1 MKIKKSFISTVMFSL
16 ILAASSFS
24 QSKGVTIDNALKQ
37 AAEQFSSSLKNKTT
51 VAILGISSSY
61 SELSEYMLGEL
72 TTDIVQLRKLQVVT
86 RANLDVIKKEMSFQL
101 SGEVS
106 DETMQQLGAKTGAQT
121 VISGTFKPL
130 GTLYVL
136 DIQAFDVTT
145 ATIQDTYRV
154 AVAIDETLNLLTKK
168 TVADSRGKIKNTNDY
183 TTGER
188 IGMGF
193 SNLLFGLGSYC
204 NGHWGD
210 GLILTG
216 SKIVSASLIIAA
228 VAYASNYNENDY
240 YHEYYDYYDDAYYS
254 YYYDDANSEAIKK
267 ITGLMIAGCG
277 IGVASVVYGFVRPV
291 FYHRNSNV
299 KISMNVGAVQTSH
312 GFEPGISYNL
322 SW

>member
-1 MKIKKSFISTVMFSL
+1 MKIKKIIFTLMFSL
-16 ILAASSFS
+16 IFAASSFS

-106 DETMQQLGAKTGAQT
+106 DETMQQIGAKTGAQT
-121 VISGTFKPL
+121 VISGSFKPV
-130 GTLYVL
+130 GTFYIL

-154 AVAIDETLNLLTKK
+154 NVASDETLELLTKK
-168 TVADSRGKIKNTNDY
+168 IVVDSRGKIKNNNDY

-188 IGMGF
+188 IGIGF
-193 SNLLFGLGSYC
+193 QNLLFGLGSYRT
-204 NGHWGD
+204 GHWVD
-210 GLILTG
+210 GLLITATEGLG
-216 SKIVSASLIIAA
+216 LYFFINEYGEYCDFSDVSFMSMSVIAA
-228 VAYASNYNENDY
+228 SVA
-240 YHEYYDYYDDAYYS
+240 
-254 YYYDDANSEAIKK
+254 
-267 ITGLMIAGCG
+267 
-277 IGVASVVYGFVRPV
+277 YGFVRPIC

-312 GFEPGISYNL
+312 GFEPGVSYKIS
-322 SW
+322 W

>member
-1 MKIKKSFISTVMFSL
+1 MKIKKIIFTLMFSL
-16 ILAASSFS
+16 ILAVSSFS

-86 RANLDVIKKEMSFQL
+86 RANLDVIKKEMNFQL

-121 VISGTFKPL
+121 VISGSLKPL

-154 AVAIDETLNLLTKK
+154 NVTSDETLDLLTKK
-168 TVADSRGKIKNTNDY
+168 TVVDSSGKIKNNNDY

-216 SKIVSASLIIAA
+216 SKIVSFSLIIG
-228 VAYASNYNENDY
+228 AYFKVGEASVGF
-240 YHEYYDYYDDAYYS
+240 YDEDII
-254 YYYDDANSEAIKK
+254 SEVG
-267 ITGLMIAGCG
+267 GLMIAGYGVG
-277 IGVASVVYGFVRPV
+277 IASVVYGFVRPV

-299 KISMNVGAVQTSH
+299 KISMNIGAVQTSH
-312 GFEPGISYNL
+312 GFEPGISYKI

>member
-1 MKIKKSFISTVMFSL
+1 MKMRKIIFTLMFSL
-16 ILAASSFS
+16 IGIAVSFS
-24 QSKGVTIDNALKQ
+24 QSKGVTIDNALTQ
-37 AAEQFSSSLKNKTT
+37 AAEKFSSSLKNKTT

-61 SELSEYMLGEL
+61 NELSEYMLGEL

-86 RANLDVIKKEMSFQL
+86 RTNLDVIKKEMNFQL

-154 AVAIDETLNLLTKK
+154 NVVSDETLELLTKK
-168 TVADSRGKIKNTNDY
+168 KIVGTSGKIQSNDY
-183 TTGER
+183 TAGER
-188 IGMGF
+188 LGIGF
-193 SNLLFGLGSYC
+193 QNILLGLGSYR

-210 GLILTG
+210 GIFLTG
-216 SKIVSASLIIAA
+216 SKLMVCYLGFAAEDEADREFALGLGIVSLA
-228 VAYASNYNENDY
+228 
-240 YHEYYDYYDDAYYS
+240 
-254 YYYDDANSEAIKK
+254 
-267 ITGLMIAGCG
+267 
-277 IGVASVVYGFVRPV
+277 YGFVRPF
-291 FYHRNSNV
+291 FYHKNNSVNL
-299 KISMNVGAVQTSH
+299 SMNIGVIPTAH
-312 GFEPGISYNL
+312 GVEPGVSYRL

>member
-1 MKIKKSFISTVMFSL
+1 MKMKKIIFTLMFSL
-16 ILAASSFS
+16 ICVAVSFS
-24 QSKGVTIDNALKQ
+24 QAKGVTIDNALKQ
-37 AAEQFSSSLKNKTT
+37 AAEKFSSSLKNRTT

-61 SELSEYMLGEL
+61 NELSEYMLGEL

-86 RANLDVIKKEMSFQL
+86 RANLDVIKKEMNFQL

-154 AVAIDETLNLLTKK
+154 NVASDETLELLTKK
-168 TVADSRGKIKNTNDY
+168 KVVNAAGKIQSNDY
-183 TTGER
+183 TAGER
-188 IGMGF
+188 LGIGF
-193 SNLLFGLGSYC
+193 QNILLGLGSYR

-210 GLILTG
+210 GIFLTG
-216 SKIVSASLIIAA
+216 SKLMVCYLGLTAEDEADLDFALGLGIVSLA
-228 VAYASNYNENDY
+228 
-240 YHEYYDYYDDAYYS
+240 
-254 YYYDDANSEAIKK
+254 
-267 ITGLMIAGCG
+267 
-277 IGVASVVYGFVRPV
+277 YGFVRP
-291 FYHRNSNV
+291 FYYHKNSNV

-312 GFEPGISYNL
+312 GLEPGVSYKIS
-322 SW
+322 W

>member
-1 MKIKKSFISTVMFSL
+1 MKMKKIIFTFMFSL
-16 ILAASSFS
+16 ICAAVSFS

-37 AAEQFSSSLKNKTT
+37 AAEKFSSSLKNKTT

-61 SELSEYMLGEL
+61 NELSEYMLGEL

-86 RANLDVIKKEMSFQL
+86 RANLDVIKKEMNFQL

-154 AVAIDETLNLLTKK
+154 NVVSDETLELLTKK
-168 TVADSRGKIKNTNDY
+168 KIVGTSGKIQANDY
-183 TTGER
+183 TAGER
-188 IGMGF
+188 LGIGF
-193 SNLLFGLGSYC
+193 QNILLGLGSYR

-210 GLILTG
+210 GIFLTG
-216 SKIVSASLIIAA
+216 SKLMVSYLLFAAEDESELDFALGLGIVSLA
-228 VAYASNYNENDY
+228 
-240 YHEYYDYYDDAYYS
+240 
-254 YYYDDANSEAIKK
+254 
-267 ITGLMIAGCG
+267 
-277 IGVASVVYGFVRPV
+277 YGFVRPF
-291 FYHRNSNV
+291 FYHKNNSVNL
-299 KISMNVGAVQTSH
+299 SMNIGVIPTAH
-312 GFEPGISYNL
+312 GVEPGVSYRL

>member
-1 MKIKKSFISTVMFSL
+1 MKIKKIIFTLMFSL
-16 ILAASSFS
+16 IFAVSSFS

-61 SELSEYMLGEL
+61 SELSEYILGEL

-106 DETMQQLGAKTGAQT
+106 DETMQQIGAKTGAQT
-121 VISGTFKPL
+121 VISGSLKPL
-130 GTLYVL
+130 GTFYVL

-154 AVAIDETLNLLTKK
+154 NVANDETLNLLTKK
-168 TVADSRGKIKNTNDY
+168 TVVNSKGKIKNNNDY

-216 SKIVSASLIIAA
+216 SKILSFGLICGAYLKVAEYSVSS
-228 VAYASNYNENDY
+228 
-240 YHEYYDYYDDAYYS
+240 YYDSDMI
-254 YYYDDANSEAIKK
+254 SELG
-267 ITGLMIAGCG
+267 GLMIAGYG
-277 IGVASVVYGFVRPV
+277 IGVASIVYGFVRPV

-299 KISMNVGAVQTSH
+299 KISMNIGAVKTSH

>member
-1 MKIKKSFISTVMFSL
+1 MKMRKIIFTFMFSL
-16 ILAASSFS
+16 IGIAVSFS
-24 QSKGVTIDNALKQ
+24 QSKGVTIDNALTQ
-37 AAEQFSSSLKNKTT
+37 AAEKFSSSLKNKTT

-61 SELSEYMLGEL
+61 NELSEYMLGEL

-86 RANLDVIKKEMSFQL
+86 RANLDVIKKEMNFQL

-154 AVAIDETLNLLTKK
+154 NVASDETLELLTKK
-168 TVADSRGKIKNTNDY
+168 KIVGTSGKIQANDY
-183 TTGER
+183 TAGER
-188 IGMGF
+188 LGIGF
-193 SNLLFGLGSYC
+193 QNILLGLGSYR

-210 GLILTG
+210 GILMTAADGIAILCAAYGGG
-216 SKIVSASLIIAA
+216 S
-228 VAYASNYNENDY
+228 
-240 YHEYYDYYDDAYYS
+240 
-254 YYYDDANSEAIKK
+254 
-267 ITGLMIAGCG
+267 ITGTIIGASIA
-277 IGVASVVYGFVRPV
+277 YGFVRPF
-291 FYHRNSNV
+291 FYHKNNSVNL
-299 KISMNVGAVQTSH
+299 SMNIGAIPTAH
-312 GFEPGISYNL
+312 GVEPGVSYSL

>member
-1 MKIKKSFISTVMFSL
+1 MKIRKIIFTFMFSL
-16 ILAASSFS
+16 ISVAVSFS

-37 AAEQFSSSLKNKTT
+37 AAEKFSSSLKNKTT

-86 RANLDVIKKEMSFQL
+86 RANLDVIKKEMNFQL

-145 ATIQDTYRV
+145 ATIQDTYRSNV
-154 AVAIDETLNLLTKK
+154 VSDETLELLTKK
-168 TVADSRGKIKNTNDY
+168 KIVGTSGKIQANDY
-183 TTGER
+183 TAGER
-188 IGMGF
+188 LGIGF
-193 SNLLFGLGSYC
+193 QNILLGLGSYR

-210 GLILTG
+210 GIFLTG
-216 SKIVSASLIIAA
+216 SELMVCYLGFAAEDEADRDFALGLGIVSLA
-228 VAYASNYNENDY
+228 
-240 YHEYYDYYDDAYYS
+240 
-254 YYYDDANSEAIKK
+254 
-267 ITGLMIAGCG
+267 
-277 IGVASVVYGFVRPV
+277 YGFVRPF
-291 FYHRNSNV
+291 FYHKNNSVNL
-299 KISMNVGAVQTSH
+299 SMNIGVIPTAH
-312 GFEPGISYNL
+312 GVEPGVSYRL

>member
-1 MKIKKSFISTVMFSL
+1 MKMRKIIFTFMFSL
-16 ILAASSFS
+16 ISVAVSFS
-24 QSKGVTIDNALKQ
+24 QSKGVTIDNALTQ
-37 AAEQFSSSLKNKTT
+37 AAEKFSSSLKNKTT

-61 SELSEYMLGEL
+61 NELSEYMLGEL

-86 RANLDVIKKEMSFQL
+86 RANLDVIKKEMNFQL

-154 AVAIDETLNLLTKK
+154 NVASDETLELLTKK
-168 TVADSRGKIKNTNDY
+168 KIVGTSGKIQANDY
-183 TTGER
+183 TAGER
-188 IGMGF
+188 LGIGF
-193 SNLLFGLGSYC
+193 QNFLLGLGSYR

-210 GLILTG
+210 GILMTAADGIAILCAAYGDG
-216 SKIVSASLIIAA
+216 S
-228 VAYASNYNENDY
+228 
-240 YHEYYDYYDDAYYS
+240 
-254 YYYDDANSEAIKK
+254 
-267 ITGLMIAGCG
+267 ITGTIIGASIA
-277 IGVASVVYGFVRPV
+277 YGFVRPF
-291 FYHRNSNV
+291 FYHKNNSVNL
-299 KISMNVGAVQTSH
+299 SMNIGAIPTAH
-312 GFEPGISYNL
+312 GVEPGVSYRL

>member
-1 MKIKKSFISTVMFSL
+1 MKMKKIIFTLMFSV
-16 ILAASSFS
+16 ICAAASFS

-37 AAEQFSSSLKNKTT
+37 VAEKFSSSLKNKTT

-61 SELSEYMLGEL
+61 NELSEYMLGEL

-86 RANLDVIKKEMSFQL
+86 RANLDVIKKEMNFQL

-130 GTLYVL
+130 GTLYIL

-154 AVAIDETLNLLTKK
+154 NVVSDETLELLTKK
-168 TVADSRGKIKNTNDY
+168 KIVGTSGKIQSNDY
-183 TTGER
+183 TAGER
-188 IGMGF
+188 LGIGF
-193 SNLLFGLGSYC
+193 QNILLGLGSYR

-210 GLILTG
+210 GIFLTG
-216 SKIVSASLIIAA
+216 SKLMVCYLGFAAEDEADRDFALGLGIVSLA
-228 VAYASNYNENDY
+228 
-240 YHEYYDYYDDAYYS
+240 
-254 YYYDDANSEAIKK
+254 
-267 ITGLMIAGCG
+267 
-277 IGVASVVYGFVRPV
+277 YGFVRPF
-291 FYHRNSNV
+291 FYHKNSNV

-312 GFEPGISYNL
+312 GLEPGVSYKIS
-322 SW
+322 W

>member
-1 MKIKKSFISTVMFSL
+1 MKMKKIIFTLMFSL
-16 ILAASSFS
+16 ISVAASFS

-37 AAEQFSSSLKNKTT
+37 AAEKFSSSLKNRTT

-61 SELSEYMLGEL
+61 NELSEYMLGEL

-86 RANLDVIKKEMSFQL
+86 RANLDVIKKEMNFQL

-154 AVAIDETLNLLTKK
+154 NVASDETLELLTKK
-168 TVADSRGKIKNTNDY
+168 KIVGTSGKIQANDY
-183 TTGER
+183 TAGER
-188 IGMGF
+188 LGIGF
-193 SNLLFGLGSYC
+193 QNILLGLGSYR

-210 GLILTG
+210 GILMTAADGIVILCSAYTAGDASILG
-216 SKIVSASLIIAA
+216 SIIGASIA
-228 VAYASNYNENDY
+228 
-240 YHEYYDYYDDAYYS
+240 
-254 YYYDDANSEAIKK
+254 
-267 ITGLMIAGCG
+267 
-277 IGVASVVYGFVRPV
+277 YGFVRPF
-291 FYHRNSNV
+291 FYHKNNSVNL
-299 KISMNVGAVQTSH
+299 SMNIGAIPTAH
-312 GFEPGISYNL
+312 GFEPGVSYRL

>member
-1 MKIKKSFISTVMFSL
+1 MKMRKIIFTFMFSL
-16 ILAASSFS
+16 ICAAASFS

-37 AAEQFSSSLKNKTT
+37 AAEKFSSSLKNKTT

-86 RANLDVIKKEMSFQL
+86 RANLDVIKKEMNFQL

-154 AVAIDETLNLLTKK
+154 NVVSDETLELLTKK
-168 TVADSRGKIKNTNDY
+168 KIVGTSGKIQSNDY
-183 TTGER
+183 TAGER
-188 IGMGF
+188 LGIGF
-193 SNLLFGLGSYC
+193 QNLLFGLGSYRT
-204 NGHWGD
+204 GHWGD
-210 GLILTG
+210 GLFLTG
-216 SKIVSASLIIAA
+216 SRLMAILLLYTATADTSDDSLNLAMGLTCASIA
-228 VAYASNYNENDY
+228 
-240 YHEYYDYYDDAYYS
+240 
-254 YYYDDANSEAIKK
+254 
-267 ITGLMIAGCG
+267 
-277 IGVASVVYGFVRPV
+277 YGFVRP
-291 FYHRNSNV
+291 FYYHKNSNV

-312 GFEPGISYNL
+312 GLEPGVSYKIS
-322 SW
+322 W

>member
-1 MKIKKSFISTVMFSL
+1 MKMRKIIFTFMFSL
-16 ILAASSFS
+16 ISVAVSFS
-24 QSKGVTIDNALKQ
+24 QSKGVTIDNALTQ
-37 AAEQFSSSLKNKTT
+37 AAEKFSSSLKNKTT

-61 SELSEYMLGEL
+61 NELSEYMLGEL

-86 RANLDVIKKEMSFQL
+86 RANLDVIKKEMNFQL

-154 AVAIDETLNLLTKK
+154 NVASDETLELLTKK
-168 TVADSRGKIKNTNDY
+168 KVVNAAGKIQSNDY
-183 TTGER
+183 TAGER
-188 IGMGF
+188 LGIGF
-193 SNLLFGLGSYC
+193 QNILLGLGSYR

-210 GLILTG
+210 GILMTAADGISILCAAYGDG
-216 SKIVSASLIIAA
+216 S
-228 VAYASNYNENDY
+228 
-240 YHEYYDYYDDAYYS
+240 
-254 YYYDDANSEAIKK
+254 
-267 ITGLMIAGCG
+267 ITGTIIGASIA
-277 IGVASVVYGFVRPV
+277 YGFVRPF
-291 FYHRNSNV
+291 FYHKNNSVNL
-299 KISMNVGAVQTSH
+299 SMNIGAIPTAH
-312 GFEPGISYNL
+312 GVEPGVSYRL

>member
-1 MKIKKSFISTVMFSL
+1 MKMKKIIFTFMFSL
-16 ILAASSFS
+16 ICAAVSFS

-37 AAEQFSSSLKNKTT
+37 AAEKFSSSLKNKTT

-61 SELSEYMLGEL
+61 NELSEYMLGEL

-86 RANLDVIKKEMSFQL
+86 RANLDVIKKEMNFQL

-154 AVAIDETLNLLTKK
+154 NVVSDETLELLTKK
-168 TVADSRGKIKNTNDY
+168 KIVGTSGKIQSNDY
-183 TTGER
+183 TAGER
-188 IGMGF
+188 LGIGF
-193 SNLLFGLGSYC
+193 QNLLFGLGSYRT
-204 NGHWGD
+204 GHWGD
-210 GLILTG
+210 GLFLTG
-216 SKIVSASLIIAA
+216 SKLMVSYLLFAAEDESELDFALGLGIVSLA
-228 VAYASNYNENDY
+228 
-240 YHEYYDYYDDAYYS
+240 
-254 YYYDDANSEAIKK
+254 
-267 ITGLMIAGCG
+267 
-277 IGVASVVYGFVRPV
+277 YGFVRPF
-291 FYHRNSNV
+291 FYHKNNSVNL
-299 KISMNVGAVQTSH
+299 SMNIGVIPTAH
-312 GFEPGISYNL
+312 GVEPGVSYRL

>member
-1 MKIKKSFISTVMFSL
+1 MKMRKIIFTFMFSL
-16 ILAASSFS
+16 ICAAASFS
-24 QSKGVTIDNALKQ
+24 QSKGVTIDNALTQ
-37 AAEQFSSSLKNKTT
+37 AAEKFSSSLKNKTT

-61 SELSEYMLGEL
+61 NELSEYMLGEL

-86 RANLDVIKKEMSFQL
+86 RANLDVIKKEMNFQL

-154 AVAIDETLNLLTKK
+154 NVASDETLELLTKK
-168 TVADSRGKIKNTNDY
+168 KIVGTSGKIQANDY
-183 TTGER
+183 TAGER
-188 IGMGF
+188 LGIGF
-193 SNLLFGLGSYC
+193 QNILLGLGSYR

-210 GLILTG
+210 GILMTAADG
-216 SKIVSASLIIAA
+216 IAILCAFADPDAGFKAGTYIICASIA
-228 VAYASNYNENDY
+228 
-240 YHEYYDYYDDAYYS
+240 
-254 YYYDDANSEAIKK
+254 
-267 ITGLMIAGCG
+267 
-277 IGVASVVYGFVRPV
+277 YGFVRPF
-291 FYHRNSNV
+291 FYHKNNSVNL
-299 KISMNVGAVQTSH
+299 SMNIGVIPTAH
-312 GFEPGISYNL
+312 GVEPGVSYRL

>member
-1 MKIKKSFISTVMFSL
+1 MKMRKIIFTFMFSL
-16 ILAASSFS
+16 ISVAVSFS
-24 QSKGVTIDNALKQ
+24 QSKGVTIDNALTQ
-37 AAEQFSSSLKNKTT
+37 AAEKFSSSLKNKTT

-61 SELSEYMLGEL
+61 NELSEYMLGEL

-86 RANLDVIKKEMSFQL
+86 RANLDVIKKEMNFQL

-154 AVAIDETLNLLTKK
+154 NVVSDETLELLTKK
-168 TVADSRGKIKNTNDY
+168 KIVGTSGKIQANDY
-183 TTGER
+183 TAGER
-188 IGMGF
+188 LGIGF
-193 SNLLFGLGSYC
+193 QNILLGLGSYR

-210 GLILTG
+210 GIFLIG
-216 SKIVSASLIIAA
+216 SQLMVSYLLFAAEDESELDFALGLGIVSLA
-228 VAYASNYNENDY
+228 
-240 YHEYYDYYDDAYYS
+240 
-254 YYYDDANSEAIKK
+254 
-267 ITGLMIAGCG
+267 
-277 IGVASVVYGFVRPV
+277 YGFVRPF
-291 FYHRNSNV
+291 FYHKNNSVNL
-299 KISMNVGAVQTSH
+299 SMNIGVIPTAH
-312 GFEPGISYNL
+312 GVEPGVSYRL

>member
-1 MKIKKSFISTVMFSL
+1 MKMRKIIFTFMFSL
-16 ILAASSFS
+16 ISVAVSFS

-37 AAEQFSSSLKNKTT
+37 VAEKFSSSLKNKTT

-61 SELSEYMLGEL
+61 NELSEYMLGEL

-86 RANLDVIKKEMSFQL
+86 RANLDVIKKEMNFQL

-145 ATIQDTYRV
+145 ATIQDTYRSNV
-154 AVAIDETLNLLTKK
+154 VSDETLELLTKK
-168 TVADSRGKIKNTNDY
+168 KIVGTSGKIQANDY
-183 TTGER
+183 TAGER
-188 IGMGF
+188 LGIGF
-193 SNLLFGLGSYC
+193 QNILLGLGSYR

-210 GLILTG
+210 GIFLTG
-216 SKIVSASLIIAA
+216 SKLMVCYLGFAAEDEADRDFALGLGIVSLA
-228 VAYASNYNENDY
+228 
-240 YHEYYDYYDDAYYS
+240 
-254 YYYDDANSEAIKK
+254 
-267 ITGLMIAGCG
+267 
-277 IGVASVVYGFVRPV
+277 YGFVRPF
-291 FYHRNSNV
+291 FYHKNNSVNL
-299 KISMNVGAVQTSH
+299 SMNIGVIPTAH
-312 GFEPGISYNL
+312 GVEPGVSYRL

>member
-1 MKIKKSFISTVMFSL
+1 MKMRKIIFTFMFSV
-16 ILAASSFS
+16 IGIAVSFS
-24 QSKGVTIDNALKQ
+24 QSKGVTIDNALTQ
-37 AAEQFSSSLKNKTT
+37 AAEKFSSSLKNRTT

-61 SELSEYMLGEL
+61 NELSEYMLGEL

-86 RANLDVIKKEMSFQL
+86 RANLDVIKKEMNFQL

-154 AVAIDETLNLLTKK
+154 NVVSDETLELLTKK
-168 TVADSRGKIKNTNDY
+168 KIVGTSGKIQANDY
-183 TTGER
+183 TAGER
-188 IGMGF
+188 LGIGF
-193 SNLLFGLGSYC
+193 QNILLGLGSYR

-210 GLILTG
+210 GILMTAADGIAILCAAYGDG
-216 SKIVSASLIIAA
+216 S
-228 VAYASNYNENDY
+228 
-240 YHEYYDYYDDAYYS
+240 
-254 YYYDDANSEAIKK
+254 
-267 ITGLMIAGCG
+267 ITGTIIGASIA
-277 IGVASVVYGFVRPV
+277 YGFVRPF
-291 FYHRNSNV
+291 FYHKNNSVNL
-299 KISMNVGAVQTSH
+299 SMNIGVIPTAH
-312 GFEPGISYNL
+312 GVEPGVSYRL

>member
-1 MKIKKSFISTVMFSL
+1 MFSL
-16 ILAASSFS
+16 ISVAVSFS
-24 QSKGVTIDNALKQ
+24 QSKGVTIDNALTQ
-37 AAEQFSSSLKNKTT
+37 AAEKFSSSLKNRTT

-61 SELSEYMLGEL
+61 NELSEYMLGEL

-86 RANLDVIKKEMSFQL
+86 RANLDVIKKEMNFQL

-154 AVAIDETLNLLTKK
+154 NVVSDETLELLTKK
-168 TVADSRGKIKNTNDY
+168 KIVGTSGKIQANDY
-183 TTGER
+183 TAGER
-188 IGMGF
+188 LGIGF
-193 SNLLFGLGSYC
+193 QNILLGLGSYR

-210 GLILTG
+210 GIFLTG
-216 SKIVSASLIIAA
+216 SKLMVSYLLFAAEDESELDFALGLGIVSLA
-228 VAYASNYNENDY
+228 
-240 YHEYYDYYDDAYYS
+240 
-254 YYYDDANSEAIKK
+254 
-267 ITGLMIAGCG
+267 
-277 IGVASVVYGFVRPV
+277 YGFVRPF
-291 FYHRNSNV
+291 FYHKNNSVNL
-299 KISMNVGAVQTSH
+299 SMNIGVIPTAH
-312 GFEPGISYNL
+312 GVEPGVSYRL